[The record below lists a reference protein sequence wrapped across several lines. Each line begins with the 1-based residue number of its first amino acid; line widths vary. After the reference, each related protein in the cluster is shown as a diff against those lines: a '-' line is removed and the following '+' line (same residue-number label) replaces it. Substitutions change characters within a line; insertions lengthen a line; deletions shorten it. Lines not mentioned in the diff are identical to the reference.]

1 MKILSSLSFLL
12 FVNIIYAQSLFEK
25 TDLVDEFSD
34 KIGEVQRNVSI
45 GTFSNSATNDS
56 PLRVNSFLNVIP
68 QFKNLDEYKE
78 FANEHAKKEGF
89 TEKQIKTILKYS
101 KKSMELSKNING
113 TIGFDLYEYKEN
125 KSSMIGVN
133 SGVISIKTSE
143 SKKIKANLSSTSFSN
158 GTITIIGYKELT
170 TGLEGVNNQ
179 IKYGYYDWL
188 QSEIYNEIVNAKGKI
203 MVVIAF
209 GSSTYKFTLQ

>member
-1 MKILSSLSFLL
+1 
-12 FVNIIYAQSLFEK
+12 
-25 TDLVDEFSD
+25 
-34 KIGEVQRNVSI
+34 
-45 GTFSNSATNDS
+45 
-56 PLRVNSFLNVIP
+56 LRVNSFLNVIP

-78 FANEHAKKEGF
+78 FANEYARKEGF

-143 SKKIKANLSSTSFSN
+143 SKKIKANLSSTSF
-158 GTITIIGYKELT
+158 LMAR
-170 TGLEGVNNQ
+170 
-179 IKYGYYDWL
+179 L
-188 QSEIYNEIVNAKGKI
+188 Q
-203 MVVIAF
+203 
-209 GSSTYKFTLQ
+209 